1 MWSTCILLNHLL
13 EIFMGFLGG
22 LVLKNLAANARDT
35 RDKGLIP
42 GWERSPGGG
51 NGNPRQYSYLG
62 SPMDRGAWWA
72 TVHGVTKSWTQLR
85 DWACGACAHTHTHTR
100 SCASLYS
107 PSSKWFHDALCVAQ
121 QKKGTRNGCY
131 LYNWHWQQLS
141 HRTERTCENH
151 HHSFATVSAI
161 STQAPEHDNGTR
173 SVSRC
178 NVDKSA
184 SQLLTLLMLMRFFK
198 DWI

>member
-1 MWSTCILLNHLL
+1 MEHLHFIKPL
-13 EIFMGFLGG
+13 IRDFYG
-22 LVLKNLAANARDT
+22 L
-35 RDKGLIP
+35 P
-42 GWERSPGGG
+42 GWLSAKESGCQCKRHKRQGFDPWVGKIPWRGKWQPTPVFLPGKSHGQKSLVGYSPWGRKELDTTERLS
-51 NGNPRQYSYLG
+51 
-62 SPMDRGAWWA
+62 AHA
-72 TVHGVTKSWTQLR
+72 HT
-85 DWACGACAHTHTHTR
+85 HTHTHTR

-131 LYNWHWQQLS
+131 PYNWHWQQLS

-161 STQAPEHDNGTR
+161 STQAPEQDNRTG
-173 SVSRC
+173 SASRC

-184 SQLLTLLMLMRFFK
+184 SQLLTLLMLMHFFK

>member
-1 MWSTCILLNHLL
+1 MQETQETRVWS
-13 EIFMGFLGG
+13 LGG
-22 LVLKNLAANARDT
+22 KDPLEEEMATHASILT
-35 RDKGLIP
+35 
-42 GWERSPGGG
+42 WEVPWTEEPGGL
-51 NGNPRQYSYLG
+51 QSMG
-62 SPMDRGAWWA
+62 SQRVGHNWE
-72 TVHGVTKSWTQLR
+72 TER
-85 DWACGACAHTHTHTR
+85 ACAHTHTHTHTHTR

-161 STQAPEHDNGTR
+161 STQAPEHDNGTGN
-173 SVSRC
+173 VSRC

-184 SQLLTLLMLMRFFK
+184 SQLLTPLMLMCFFK